1 MKMKVVWTHF
11 AQNQLDEIYH
21 YYLEEAGHK
30 TAFSLIQSI
39 LKHPKLSVKNRQTLG
54 IVVVGSDL

>member
-21 YYLEEAGHK
+21 YCLEEAEHK
-30 TAFSLIQSI
+30 TAFSLMQSI
-39 LKHPKLSVKNRQTLG
+39 LKHPKSSIKNLQTLG